1 MKRFFSSI
9 ISSKKETKTNPS
21 ESKSPLKKSK
31 SNDGTVQGISDAKSN
46 SNSSKM
52 DIRDDDEDDDNYHE
66 PIVIVKERTRN
77 WFGSGSKSKSK
88 SKSKPSATKNVNSS
102 RWNNMPTSIL
112 AKICAHAPSNT
123 HLKSHFQFA
132 RVSKSFSIAARLSWS
147 WPTKLFLE
155 ITYDVNERR
164 TKLAIFAR
172 NSKIVLT
179 PENFVQ
185 CVKALKGIKITN
197 LILIYRPSSTEPQ
210 LKQLLS
216 HLNFIELNSFMSYN
230 PNLDQDPFLNSTLLK
245 KCKLLK
251 TIQINFNPNIT
262 LPTIIFLIGPAWQDL
277 FKYNRAEFFGI
288 SMVRKNLIFD
298 NEDRGNVDVA
308 RYVVISQDQLDLLTK
323 NKSLKRLFLENVC
336 LGDGV
341 ENKLGRGKDNIVHSH
356 SHSHSLHTMT
366 WLKVLKFKCNFGN
379 NNGNGN
385 NDSNANGNGNG
396 NRIVESEPN
405 LGNDQDLE
413 EYKSALKDRQDRKA
427 RLKILP
433 PTEALLFPDNLE
445 TLHLEKMSF
454 DSTIPWFGNCKLL
467 KKLTLSQF
475 ELKRSNELLFSEMSK
490 FPVLETVVLRDLFP
504 FHDLEENKSIMIL
517 PKSVQTLVL
526 DDCINTSK
534 WLLVKENSE
543 IKNLTI
549 QKTFIQDIY
558 DLIQTGSFDNVE
570 NLELLD
576 LFADQITGHRG
587 EGMLSR
593 LVKLKKLTITTNSY
607 GTANMTIA
615 KLLFKYL
622 PTSLQEINV
631 TITTNLPVIN
641 PLDEIM
647 YKHTMENMVKKQD
660 TSGMLPNLKV
670 SKWIY
675 K

>member
-9 ISSKKETKTNPS
+9 ISSKKETKANTS

-52 DIRDDDEDDDNYHE
+52 DIRDDDENEEGGYHE

-77 WFGSGSKSKSK
+77 WFGSKSKPKSKS
-88 SKSKPSATKNVNSS
+88 PNATKNVNSS

-123 HLKSHFQFA
+123 HLKAHFHFA
-132 RVSKSFSIAARLSWS
+132 RVSKQFSIAARLSWS
-147 WPTKLFLE
+147 WPTKFFLE
-155 ITYDVNERR
+155 ITYDAKERR

-179 PENFVQ
+179 PENFVK
-185 CVKALKGIKITN
+185 CVKALKGIKIKN

-210 LKQLLS
+210 LKQLLE

-251 TIQINFNPNIT
+251 TIQINFNPDIT
-262 LPTIIFLIGPAWQDL
+262 LPAMIFLIGPAWQDL

-288 SMVRKNLIFD
+288 NMVRSNLIFD
-298 NEDRGNVDVA
+298 NEDRGNVDAA
-308 RYVVISQDQLDLLTK
+308 RYVVIPQDQLDLLTK

-336 LGDGV
+336 LGGDGGGE
-341 ENKLGRGKDNIVHSH
+341 ENKTGRGKDKITHSQ
-356 SHSHSLHTMT
+356 SHSLHAMT
-366 WLKVLKFKCNFGN
+366 WLKVLKFKGDCGN
-379 NNGNGN
+379 NNGDNGTG
-385 NDSNANGNGNG
+385 NGTGNG
-396 NRIVESEPN
+396 NRIVESEPI

-433 PTEALLFPDNLE
+433 PTETLLFPDNLE
-445 TLHLEKMSF
+445 TLHLEKMSN
-454 DSTIPWFGNCKLL
+454 DSTIPWFGNCKHL

-475 ELKRSNELLFSEMSK
+475 ELRRSNDLLFDEMSK
-490 FPVLETVVLRDLFP
+490 FPVLETLVLRVLFP
-504 FHDLEENKSIMIL
+504 FNDLEENKSIMIL

-534 WLLVKENSE
+534 WLLARENNE

-549 QKTFIQDIY
+549 RKTFIQDIY

-576 LFADQITGHRG
+576 LFTDLIATTRQGQR

-607 GTANMTIA
+607 GSTNMAIA

-631 TITTNLPVIN
+631 TITTNLPIIN